1 MNSIKL
7 KFLTT
12 LAILLLSGCASQS
25 NSEQE
30 GDPLVSQFLQQS
42 REFRCQDDACLRYA
56 EALADKPNRTGWLSS
71 VLIEPGLEIGLF
83 EPVKRYVYAGD
94 MAIFMLSSD
103 KQIALQTL
111 NYSDFVPAEY
121 PQRPPVSEF
130 FRCGFDGDSD
140 IADQS
145 VCNAALQLKSVFG
158 LTRLKRYE
166 SKKYLLYSGYDV
178 VQEKIFSFIVPK
190 NPERSVVYL
199 YETKGISQEDTISIL
214 QW

>member
-1 MNSIKL
+1 MKSIQFKL
-7 KFLTT
+7 LTA
-12 LAILLLSGCASQS
+12 LVIVFLSGCTSLS

-30 GDPLVSQFLQQS
+30 MDSLVNQFLQQS
-42 REFRCQDDACLRYA
+42 REFSCQTDTCFLNA
-56 EALADKPNRTGWLSS
+56 EALADKPNRKGWLSS
-71 VLIEPGLEIGLF
+71 VLVEPGLEIALF

-94 MAIFMLSSD
+94 MAIFILSSD

-145 VCNAALQLKSVFG
+145 VCNAALQLKSVFD
-158 LTRLKRYE
+158 LARLKRYE
-166 SKKYLLYSGYDV
+166 SKKYLLYSGYDA
-178 VQEKIFSFIVPK
+178 VQKKIFSFIVPK
-190 NPERSVVYL
+190 DPERSIVYL
-199 YETKGISQEDTISIL
+199 YETKGISQKDAVSSL

>member
-1 MNSIKL
+1 MKSIQFKL
-7 KFLTT
+7 LTA
-12 LAILLLSGCASQS
+12 LVIVFLSGCTSLS

-30 GDPLVSQFLQQS
+30 MDSLVNQFLQQS
-42 REFRCQDDACLRYA
+42 REFSCQTDTCFLNA
-56 EALADKPNRTGWLSS
+56 EALADKPNRKGWLSS
-71 VLIEPGLEIGLF
+71 VLVEPGLEICFF

-94 MAIFMLSSD
+94 MAIFILSSD

-145 VCNAALQLKSVFG
+145 VCNAALQLKSVFD
-158 LTRLKRYE
+158 LARLKRYE
-166 SKKYLLYSGYDV
+166 SKKYLLYSGYDA
-178 VQEKIFSFIVPK
+178 VQKKIFSFIVPK
-190 NPERSVVYL
+190 DPERSIVYL
-199 YETKGISQEDTISIL
+199 YETKGISQEDAVSSL

>member
-1 MNSIKL
+1 MKSIQFKL
-7 KFLTT
+7 LTA
-12 LAILLLSGCASQS
+12 LVIVFLSGCTSLS

-30 GDPLVSQFLQQS
+30 MDSLVNQFLQQS
-42 REFRCQDDACLRYA
+42 REFSCQTDTCFLNA
-56 EALADKPNRTGWLSS
+56 EALADKPNRKGWLSS
-71 VLIEPGLEIGLF
+71 VLVEPGLEIGLF

-94 MAIFMLSSD
+94 MAIFILSSD

-145 VCNAALQLKSVFG
+145 VCNAALQLKSVFD
-158 LTRLKRYE
+158 LARLKRYE
-166 SKKYLLYSGYDV
+166 SKKYLLYSGYDA
-178 VQEKIFSFIVPK
+178 VQKKIFSFIVPK
-190 NPERSVVYL
+190 DPERSIVYL
-199 YETKGISQEDTISIL
+199 YETKGISQEDAVSSL